1 MDSIL
6 MTACHKYNNTHLYM
20 YTTKY
25 AMQQMATVTK
35 VHAAM
40 KTECNNICGKPAEGL
55 TQWVPIQV
63 DGNTLADGDLVYG
76 SCEEDLYYEIWE
88 TNHTC
93 NHSTHTWV
101 LV

>member
-1 MDSIL
+1 
-6 MTACHKYNNTHLYM
+6 
-20 YTTKY
+20 
-25 AMQQMATVTK
+25 MQQLANVMD

-40 KTECNNICGKPAEGL
+40 KTECNICGKPTKGL

-63 DGNTLADGDLVYG
+63 DGNTLADDDLVYG
-76 SCEEDLYYEIWE
+76 SFEEDLYYEIWE

-93 NHSTHTWV
+93 NHTTHAWL